1 MPTLSW
7 LTRDEDLKTAGRA
20 PYRLLQEVTELGHGD
35 PGTGNMLIQGD
46 NLEALKSLL
55 PFYAGQV
62 KCIYIDPPY
71 NTGAAFEHY
80 DDSLEHSRWLAMM
93 WPRLELLRELLAED
107 GTIWMSIDDNEGHYL
122 KVIMDEVF
130 GRKNFVND
138 VSVRMKLNAGASGG
152 GEDKRLKKSVEHLL
166 CYTKNY
172 DGDSGFRK
180 FHDVYEEE
188 NLFDV
193 IDTMSASGQSWKY
206 TSVLLG
212 YGDLV
217 ESKTILDGSGGKI
230 ETSRYSGLK
239 RTTINNLVKLG
250 TAKEAAYFDNFE
262 RIFSDT
268 NAQTSIR
275 SRVIEAYNS
284 LEDDEIVVT
293 RYIPRSGRDKNKVVE
308 HYYISPTIRRVIW
321 LRDTAEK
328 RGKSLVKR
336 EKLGT
341 YWDGL
346 PLNNLTKEG
355 DVQFPNG
362 KKPEALIQKIFD
374 LATNPGDLVL
384 DSFLGS
390 GTTAAVAMKMRR
402 RFIGIELGD
411 QAVSHCRLRLKNVVS
426 GEQGGVS
433 KAQNWTG
440 GGGFRFWR
448 LGPPVF
454 DETGRISD
462 GIAFAT
468 LAAHVWFSETST
480 PLDPK
485 AKGPLLGV
493 HGNRAVALLYNGV
506 LGDKRPDGGNVLI
519 RQTLA
524 IVREALPV
532 DFDGDLIV
540 YGERSALTPA
550 TLAREH
556 VAFKQTPYDVK
567 ARR

>member
-1 MPTLSW
+1 
-7 LTRDEDLKTAGRA
+7 
-20 PYRLLQEVTELGHGD
+20 
-35 PGTGNMLIQGD
+35 
-46 NLEALKSLL
+46 
-55 PFYAGQV
+55 
-62 KCIYIDPPY
+62 
-71 NTGAAFEHY
+71 
-80 DDSLEHSRWLAMM
+80 
-93 WPRLELLRELLAED
+93 
-107 GTIWMSIDDNEGHYL
+107 
-122 KVIMDEVF
+122 
-130 GRKNFVND
+130 
-138 VSVRMKLNAGASGG
+138 
-152 GEDKRLKKSVEHLL
+152 
-166 CYTKNY
+166 
-172 DGDSGFRK
+172 
-180 FHDVYEEE
+180 
-188 NLFDV
+188 
-193 IDTMSASGQSWKY
+193 
-206 TSVLLG
+206 
-212 YGDLV
+212 
-217 ESKTILDGSGGKI
+217 
-230 ETSRYSGLK
+230 
-239 RTTINNLVKLG
+239 
-250 TAKEAAYFDNFE
+250 
-262 RIFSDT
+262 
-268 NAQTSIR
+268 
-275 SRVIEAYNS
+275 
-284 LEDDEIVVT
+284 
-293 RYIPRSGRDKNKVVE
+293 
-308 HYYISPTIRRVIW
+308 
-321 LRDTAEK
+321 
-328 RGKSLVKR
+328 LVKR